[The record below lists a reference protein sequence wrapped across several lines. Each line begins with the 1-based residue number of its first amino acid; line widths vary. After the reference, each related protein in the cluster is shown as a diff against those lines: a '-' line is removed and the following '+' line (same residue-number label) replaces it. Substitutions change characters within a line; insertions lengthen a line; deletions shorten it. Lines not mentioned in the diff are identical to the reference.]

1 MFFGFAFGFGGIGA
15 AVLGVYADKEGIE
28 FVYRICSYMPLLGLL
43 TVFLP
48 KLPSHR

>member
-15 AVLGVYADKEGIE
+15 AVLGIFADRNGIE
-28 FVYRICSYMPLLGLL
+28 FVYTLCSYMPLLGLL
-43 TVFLP
+43 TIFLP